1 MTLFAFRS
9 NSLQAKG
16 VFSVVSRESSLVAN
30 NILLVVSAFVV
41 FVGTIWPYIAEMFFD
56 RKLSVG
62 PPFFNIAFTPF
73 MVALGLILPI
83 GAMVPWKR
91 GRLNKILKSLLI
103 PISFAILL
111 ACFVWALQSQ
121 KTILG
126 PMGLF
131 LGVWIVIGL
140 SLIHI

>member
-1 MTLFAFRS
+1 MAFGFSLTGTFIVRSGLLTSVHAFANDPERDLYLTNLLLFCRWCFDAFCIS
-9 NSLQAKG
+9 PNSLQAKG

-83 GAMVPWKR
+83 GAMVP
-91 GRLNKILKSLLI
+91 
-103 PISFAILL
+103 
-111 ACFVWALQSQ
+111 
-121 KTILG
+121 
-126 PMGLF
+126 
-131 LGVWIVIGL
+131 
-140 SLIHI
+140 